1 MNGESIEGMTVN
13 ERLWHFELF
22 EEFGVAARN
31 RDEPKLI
38 EILKEARF
46 SELQATETVR
56 VLLSDPHKY
65 GY

>member
-31 RDEPKLI
+31 RDETKLI
-38 EILKEARF
+38 EILKAAKF
-46 SELQATETVR
+46 SELQSSETAR
-56 VLLSDPHKY
+56 VLLSDPRKY